1 MTSDAKTPEE
11 LRYTKT
17 HEWVRIDG
25 DEATIG
31 ITDHAQGELTDIVY
45 VDLPEVGKPVKAGA
59 SVLVLESVK
68 TVADIYAPGDG
79 RISAVNTTLK
89 TEPGL
94 INKDPYGQGWILRIQ
109 LERPI
114 PPEALLDA
122 AAYRALAAS
131 HA

>member
-1 MTSDAKTPEE
+1 MTPEAKTPEE

-17 HEWVRIDG
+17 HEWVRIEG
-25 DEATIG
+25 DQATIG

-45 VDLPEVGKPVKAGA
+45 VDLPAVGKPVKAGA
-59 SVLVLESVK
+59 SALVLESVK

-79 RISAVNTTLK
+79 RVSAVNTTLK

-94 INKDPYGQGWILRIQ
+94 INKDPYGQGWIVRIQ
-109 LERPI
+109 LEHPI
-114 PPEALLDA
+114 PPEQLLDA
-122 AAYRALAAS
+122 AAYRALAAT